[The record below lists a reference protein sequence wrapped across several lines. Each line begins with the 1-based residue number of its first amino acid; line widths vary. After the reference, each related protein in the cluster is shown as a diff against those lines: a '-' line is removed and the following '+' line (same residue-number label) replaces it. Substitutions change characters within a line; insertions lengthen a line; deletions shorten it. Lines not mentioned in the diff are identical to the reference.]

1 MTSGLTTKHSGVK
14 TSSGQPAKHTNKRR
28 SLSELDTVV
37 DEIIAQAPSQ
47 WFSDID
53 KIIEERKNG

>member
-1 MTSGLTTKHSGVK
+1 VK

-37 DEIIAQAPSQ
+37 DEILAQAPLE
-47 WFSDID
+47 WFSEID
-53 KIIEERKNG
+53 KIIGGEHE